1 MGAFQWSHV
10 GKLPSLLSL
19 ARLPLAA
26 AFALVDDPVTWLA
39 ILVLAGVTDVADGW
53 YARHHHLVTA
63 TGAVIDPITDKTF
76 VLTVVI
82 TLIVRQVLPLWAVLA
97 LSTREIG
104 ELPLVVWLAVSR
116 SARKGK
122 AERAS
127 ANVPGKIVTLLQ
139 FATVT
144 CALFACRLM
153 PPTAIV
159 TAIAGVV
166 AAVSYWRQLLRTNHG

>member
-26 AFALVDDPVTWLA
+26 TFALVDDPITWLA
-39 ILVLAGVTDVADGW
+39 ILFLAGATDVADGW
-53 YARHHHLVTA
+53 YARRHDLVTA
-63 TGAVIDPITDKTF
+63 TGAVIDPITDKAF

-82 TLIVRQVLPLWAVLA
+82 TLILRQVLPLWAVLA

-104 ELPLVVWLAVSR
+104 ELPLVAWLALSP

-122 AERAS
+122 ADRAS
-127 ANVPGKIVTLLQ
+127 ANVPGKLVTFLQ
-139 FATVT
+139 FVTVT
-144 CALFACRLM
+144 CALFACRFM
-153 PPTAIV
+153 PPLAVV
-159 TAIAGVV
+159 TAIAGAI
-166 AAVSYWRQLLRTNHG
+166 AAASYWRQLLRNHQG